1 MHLNLEQFNMILKN
15 QGAEHDLSVWREHIV
30 SCQRCSR
37 DFRALNELDQQ
48 LKAMNLGDQGL
59 VRSMPER
66 KKIPARYVLGVA
78 AVLTM
83 AIAPYFRDAQTP
95 ADQPEPAIPV
105 LAQLETSDAQPAQNE
120 VLTRVAAINY
130 QKKVA
135 DWGQSKTNVT
145 DLVNTLPE

>member
-1 MHLNLEQFNMILKN
+1 MHLNLEQFNMIMKN
-15 QGAEHDLSVWREHIV
+15 QGAETDLSAWREHIV

-48 LKAMNLGDQGL
+48 LKAMNLGDQDL
-59 VRSMPER
+59 VKTMPTR
-66 KKIPARYVLGVA
+66 KKIPARYILGVA

-83 AIAPYFRDAQTP
+83 AIAPYFRDAQKP
-95 ADQPEPAIPV
+95 AHEPEPAVPA
-105 LAQLETSDAQPAQNE
+105 LAQLEESGTQAPQNE
-120 VLTRVAAINY
+120 VLTRVATINY

-135 DWGQSKTNVT
+135 DWGQTGTNVT

>member
-15 QGAEHDLSVWREHIV
+15 QGAEHDLSAWREHIV

-59 VRSMPER
+59 VKSMPER
-66 KKIPARYVLGVA
+66 KKIPARYILGVA

-83 AIAPYFRDAQTP
+83 AIAPYFRDAREP
-95 ADQPEPAIPV
+95 ANQPEPAVPV
-105 LAQLETSDAQPAQNE
+105 LAQLEDNQTQPPKNE
-120 VLTRVAAINY
+120 VLARVATINY
-130 QKKVA
+130 QKRVA
-135 DWGQSKTNVT
+135 DWGQTTTNVT

>member
-1 MHLNLEQFNMILKN
+1 MHLTLEQFNMILKN
-15 QGAEHDLSVWREHIV
+15 QGAENELSVWREHIV

-59 VRSMPER
+59 VKTMPAR
-66 KKIPARYVLGVA
+66 KKIPARYILGVA

-83 AIAPYFRDAQTP
+83 AVAPYFRDTQKP
-95 ADQPEPAIPV
+95 AATPEPAVPA
-105 LAQLETSDAQPAQNE
+105 LAQLEETATEAPKNE
-120 VLTRVAAINY
+120 VLTRVATINY

-135 DWGQSKTNVT
+135 DWGQSGTKVT